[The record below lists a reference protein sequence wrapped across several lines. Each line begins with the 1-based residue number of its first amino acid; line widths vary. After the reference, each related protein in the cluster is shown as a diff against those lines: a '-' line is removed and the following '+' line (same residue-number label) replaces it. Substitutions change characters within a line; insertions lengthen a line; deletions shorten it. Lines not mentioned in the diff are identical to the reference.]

1 MMRQVGGS
9 APPVGIALGKAA
21 FPAPFPGGL
30 EYSAPARGVWNI
42 VHAGMLVPQ
51 AHEIYVC
58 AQGCLRGVVLTAAE
72 MGASARFSTV
82 TIEEHDLYD
91 GDMESL
97 LIEGVTD
104 ILQRLPMLPPAVLV
118 YSSCVHHF
126 MATDLALCYRELRA
140 RFPGVAF
147 TDCYMNPIMRKS
159 GLTPDQLMR
168 RQLYSLLAPLE
179 QDGGVNFVGSFYA
192 LNRDSDLVQL
202 IAASGRPLREIT
214 ACKTYE
220 DYLQMARGSLNLI
233 THPAA
238 EPVGPYLQEKL
249 GQGIY
254 ISRWPTGRRRS
265 VSSRRSLRR
274 RWSFQ

>member
-9 APPVGIALGKAA
+9 APPAESPLARQP
-21 FPAPFPGGL
+21 FRAPFPGGL
-30 EYSAPARGVWNI
+30 EYGAPARGVWNI
-42 VHAGMLVPQ
+42 VHAGMLVAQ

-126 MATDLALCYRELRA
+126 MATDLALCYRGA
-140 RFPGVAF
+140 PGTLSWRRVYRLLHESDYAQK
-147 TDCYMNPIMRKS
+147 R
-159 GLTPDQLMR
+159 PD
-168 RQLYSLLAPLE
+168 AGPA
-179 QDGGVNFVGSFYA
+179 D
-192 LNRDSDLVQL
+192 
-202 IAASGRPLREIT
+202 AASALQP
-214 ACKTYE
+214 AC
-220 DYLQMARGSLNLI
+220 AAGAGWRG
-233 THPAA
+233 
-238 EPVGPYLQEKL
+238 
-249 GQGIY
+249 
-254 ISRWPTGRRRS
+254 
-265 VSSRRSLRR
+265 
-274 RWSFQ
+274 

>member
-1 MMRQVGGS
+1 MMRQVGRRRRRLWES
-9 APPVGIALGKAA
+9 PLARRLS
-21 FPAPFPGGL
+21 APFPGGL

-51 AHEIYVC
+51 HMRSMSAP
-58 AQGCLRGVVLTAAE
+58 RAACGASSRQRRRW
-72 MGASARFSTV
+72 GASARFSTV

-104 ILQRLPMLPPAVLV
+104 ILQRLPTLPPAVLV

-202 IAASGRPLREIT
+202 IAASGRHCGRSLPARPMRTI
-214 ACKTYE
+214 CKW
-220 DYLQMARGSLNLI
+220 
-233 THPAA
+233 PAA
-238 EPVGPYLQEKL
+238 A
-249 GQGIY
+249 
-254 ISRWPTGRRRS
+254 
-265 VSSRRSLRR
+265 
-274 RWSFQ
+274 

>member
-1 MMRQVGGS
+1 MMRQVGGG

-104 ILQRLPMLPPAVLV
+104 FLQRLPMLPPAVLV
-118 YSSCVHHF
+118 
-126 MATDLALCYRELRA
+126 
-140 RFPGVAF
+140 
-147 TDCYMNPIMRKS
+147 
-159 GLTPDQLMR
+159 
-168 RQLYSLLAPLE
+168 
-179 QDGGVNFVGSFYA
+179 
-192 LNRDSDLVQL
+192 
-202 IAASGRPLREIT
+202 
-214 ACKTYE
+214 
-220 DYLQMARGSLNLI
+220 
-233 THPAA
+233 
-238 EPVGPYLQEKL
+238 
-249 GQGIY
+249 
-254 ISRWPTGRRRS
+254 
-265 VSSRRSLRR
+265 
-274 RWSFQ
+274 